1 MTPIE
6 GADWGVGAAILAMA
20 VATYAMRAGGF
31 WLMARVPLTPR
42 LRRMLDALPG
52 SVVVAAV
59 LPLIVREGPVAV
71 LAIAAAGRDDAGA
84 AQRPARRGHR
94 HGGSRRRPRD
104 GLLINRRS
112 PPRSCR

>member
-6 GADWGVGAAILAMA
+6 GADWGVTAAILAMA

-31 WLMARVPLTPR
+31 WLMARMPVTPR

-59 LPLIVREGPVAV
+59 LPLVVREGPVAM
-71 LAIAAAGRDDAGA
+71 LAIAAASAVMLVRRNDLLAVVTGMAVAAGA
-84 AQRPARRGHR
+84 RALGW
-94 HGGSRRRPRD
+94 
-104 GLLINRRS
+104 
-112 PPRSCR
+112 